1 MLAEQVSS
9 KKGSGVMSRSR
20 GQPDFK
26 GNETD
31 VESEPAVWGE
41 GQM

>member
-31 VESEPAVWGE
+31 VESEPAVCGE